1 MRFENKTAV
10 VTGGSRGIGLAIATK
25 LAKEGANIA
34 ILYVGDENEGIKAKE
49 ELSQYG
55 TKVEQY
61 FCDVSNFEESKKVVD
76 QVIEEFGSI
85 EILVNNAGITRDKLV
100 LNMDE
105 KDFDAVIN
113 VNLKGTFN
121 MIKHTYK
128 HFMKKRYGRI
138 CSTASIVGLTGNAGQ
153 ANYSAS
159 KAGII
164 GLTKSVAKELAG
176 RGVTANAVAPGYIAT
191 DMTSVLPDK
200 VKDAMKAQIPAKRIG
215 TPDDVADVVAFLCSD
230 DAAYVTGEVIRV
242 DERTCNVIDLED
254 IMSRR
259 VVVTGMG
266 AISPIGNDVPTMWKN
281 MVDGVCGIETITAF
295 DTSDLKVHIAGT
307 VKDFDPTQYIEKKE
321 VRKLDPYTQYA
332 IAAAQ
337 QAVDDSGIIGKI
349 DENRFGV
356 YIGAGIGGLQTFVK
370 NTVGMEN
377 GGPERFLLS
386 SFR

>member
-61 FCDVSNFEESKKVVD
+61 FC
-76 QVIEEFGSI
+76 EEFGSI

-153 ANYSAS
+153 ANYSA
-159 KAGII
+159 
-164 GLTKSVAKELAG
+164 KELAG

-242 DERTCNVIDLED
+242 D
-254 IMSRR
+254 
-259 VVVTGMG
+259 
-266 AISPIGNDVPTMWKN
+266 
-281 MVDGVCGIETITAF
+281 
-295 DTSDLKVHIAGT
+295 
-307 VKDFDPTQYIEKKE
+307 
-321 VRKLDPYTQYA
+321 
-332 IAAAQ
+332 
-337 QAVDDSGIIGKI
+337 
-349 DENRFGV
+349 
-356 YIGAGIGGLQTFVK
+356 GGLA
-370 NTVGMEN
+370 M
-377 GGPERFLLS
+377 
-386 SFR
+386 